1 MTEKVRG
8 VEYLRQQL
16 KQDPRIAPLIREI
29 RVHSDAGDALS
40 AGVAHGKLDALI
52 LAWHE
57 GRPLYSRID
66 VTIVSRGL

>member
-1 MTEKVRG
+1 MVDIVRG
-8 VEYLRQQL
+8 VDYLKAKI

-52 LAWHE
+52 MAWHE
-57 GRPLYSRID
+57 GRPLYSRVD